1 MLKMLK
7 WGVWGTLVWSCP
19 GAIWKDTYSNIW
31 SSRERPGLEILGQIC
46 KDQKGVGRE
55 WENMKDYTVISP
67 YLSKRPIGMIK
78 LQQWIWRYWETMK
91 GYTKMKTWNQEKQS
105 GLKEWIEQQTRLR
118 SQKQPCCEPGWG
130 DDTDKACCKVSRKQF
145 PSRSYSSC
153 KMSEQIISLR
163 DYCSPGQ
170 CRPLTRF
177 AMSYPLKITGDT
189 FANLPLVP
197 DSTQSQ
203 INPCLLLIQPQK
215 KKAIKNWSLLPWPLL
230 RTSQH
235 QPWPQKRLEPPSLYG
250 FNQSDFVGLQV
261 CVWLPVA
268 DQTFTLPLLKK
279 KFNGSPV
286 SLTCHT

>member
-1 MLKMLK
+1 MDLKVLGNHEGLHK
-7 WGVWGTLVWSCP
+7 DENLESGKTVW
-19 GAIWKDTYSNIW
+19 A
-31 SSRERPGLEILGQIC
+31 ERM
-46 KDQKGVGRE
+46 
-55 WENMKDYTVISP
+55 N
-67 YLSKRPIGMIK
+67 
-78 LQQWIWRYWETMK
+78 
-91 GYTKMKTWNQEKQS
+91 
-105 GLKEWIEQQTRLR
+105 EQQTRLK

-130 DDTDKACCKVSRKQF
+130 DDTDKACCKVSRKLF

-153 KMSEQIISLR
+153 KMSEQITSLR
-163 DYCSPGQ
+163 DYCSPANVALW
-170 CRPLTRF
+170 PALL
-177 AMSYPLKITGDT
+177 SYPLKITGDT

-203 INPCLLLIQPQK
+203 INTCLLLIQPQK
-215 KKAIKNWSLLPWPLL
+215 KQAIKNWSLLPWPLL

-261 CVWLPVA
+261 CIWLPVA